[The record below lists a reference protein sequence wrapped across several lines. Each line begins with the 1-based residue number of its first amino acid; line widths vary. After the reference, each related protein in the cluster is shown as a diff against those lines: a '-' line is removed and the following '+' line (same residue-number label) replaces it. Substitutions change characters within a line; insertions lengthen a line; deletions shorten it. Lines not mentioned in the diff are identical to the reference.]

1 MARRR
6 PTRSTTVVT
15 IVAAALT
22 LLPGAGLASAT
33 PAARA
38 SSGGDRSALVR
49 ELLSRTRG
57 QARIAHD
64 QRSGRVTFVGAG
76 KARVVT
82 RPSDVPATGSAD
94 AAARAYLRHLA
105 PLTGVAEQAVRSPEV
120 LDQPWGSTVHYQQTS
135 GGLPVFGGEVTVS
148 LDRSHQLTAYAAST
162 SDTSVD
168 TTPRVSSAAAA
179 NTATS
184 SQARRLHL
192 PLSDVRASAPVL
204 AVYDSS
210 LLGTPGPRT
219 QALVWR
225 TEVTAAGRPGVREL
239 VLVDAIRG
247 IVTLH
252 FSEVDQAEDRAVC
265 DDALTPDAA
274 KDAEEAPCQPADY
287 VRTESTNTST
297 NKDVDD
303 AFVNAGKTYDFYR
316 QVLGRDSVDGA
327 GMPIVSSVGYCP
339 VGAGPTKGQNC
350 LYDNAFWS
358 GAQMVYGQ
366 GLPVALDIVGHE
378 LTHGVTQYT
387 SGLLYYYQSGAINES
402 LSDVMGELIDQLEG
416 SVASAD
422 RWMIGQ
428 DVPDDSRTMRDLRN
442 MQDPTF
448 VHVPNPSAQGPQPDS
463 MTSRYWFSG
472 ATGDG
477 VVDAGGVHEN
487 SGVGNKAAYLI
498 AEGTHLESGNVFNGH
513 TFTGMTDDAGL
524 DVTKTGV
531 HRDEVLEK
539 VANLYYTVQRML
551 PMSATYA
558 DLANLLPQAC
568 TALVSVGT
576 VRGRVFNPVDCTAVQ
591 QAVAAT
597 QMSLAPV
604 VPGAAARP
612 AAAMCVNGGQPK
624 VTWSDDFEDPTTSAG
639 KWRTAST
646 SPAAAE
652 RNWFTSPPDYGIY
665 PHQGRGNMW
674 GDDPKGQTRLDSA
687 GNTIYTPM
695 LTTATLRY
703 GSSSDA
709 FVPTV
714 NTYLWF
720 AHSYAFDE
728 YDEYDDYGNPTGN
741 HYTDDGGRVEYTTNP
756 NASLTSES
764 GWVDAGPLMEANG
777 YTGLVDAST
786 SALQGHEAFV
796 GTSAGYTATRLN
808 LGSLAGKSVRLRF
821 AIGASGYSLGSY
833 GWYVDDVKLY
843 TCNATALSVPKPFTV
858 AYGHTATVSGALTVA
873 GTTSWI
879 NGAPVL
885 LYQRAHGTSSWGSPV
900 RVATTSHHG
909 NYSFTGLR
917 PTRNEDYLVRFND
930 SSPYAHTWSA
940 STVYVAPL
948 VSVKASSTSFRLGGT
963 VTLSGTVSPSHKGQY
978 VYLQRYLGNGRWTTV
993 TSRLL
998 SSSSTYALPWKPTAR
1013 AAYVLRV
1020 VKNADSDHAGATS
1033 SNVTIHVS

>member
-6 PTRSTTVVT
+6 PTRSITVVT
-15 IVAAALT
+15 IVAAALA
-22 LLPGAGLASAT
+22 LLPGAGSASAT

-38 SSGGDRSALVR
+38 RSGDHRSDLVR

-64 QRSGRVTFVGAG
+64 QRSGRVTFIGAG
-76 KARVVT
+76 DARVVT
-82 RPSDVPATGSAD
+82 RPADVPATGSAD

-105 PLTGVAEQAVRSPEV
+105 PLTGVGEQTVRSARV

-135 GGLPVFGGEVTVS
+135 GGVPVFGGDVTVS
-148 LDRSHQLTAYAAST
+148 LDRSHQLTAYSANT
-162 SDTSVD
+162 SDTTVD
-168 TTPRVSSAAAA
+168 TTPRVTADAAAS
-179 NTATS
+179 TATA

-192 PLSDVRASAPVL
+192 RPSDLRATAPVL
-204 AVYDSS
+204 SVYDSR

-225 TEVTAAGRPGVREL
+225 TEVTAAGRPDVREL
-239 VLVDAIRG
+239 VLVDADRG
-247 IVTLH
+247 TVALH
-252 FSEVDQAEDRAVC
+252 FSEVDQDASPQTVC
-265 DDALTPDAA
+265 DFNEVRQASVDCTSNVVPDPSTAGGDAQKAY
-274 KDAEEAPCQPADY
+274 E
-287 VRTESTNTST
+287 
-297 NKDVDD
+297 
-303 AFVNAGKTYDFYR
+303 NALATDTFYR
-316 QVLGRDSVDGA
+316 SVLGRAGIDGNNL
-327 GMPIVSSVGYCP
+327 PILSTVQYCP
-339 VGAGPTKGQNC
+339 TAGACP
-350 LYDNAFWS
+350 YDNAFWN
-358 GAQMVYGQ
+358 GRQMVYGQ
-366 GLPVALDIVGHE
+366 DLPGALDVVGHE

-402 LSDVMGELIDQLEG
+402 LSDVMGELVDQLEG
-416 SVASAD
+416 TVAPAD

-428 DVPDDSRTMRDLRN
+428 DVPADARNLHDLRN

-448 VHVPNPSAQGPQPDS
+448 VHVANPSSMPPQPDS
-463 MTSRYWFSG
+463 MTSTYWFSG

-498 AEGTHLESGNVFNGH
+498 AEGTHLEPGTAFNGH
-513 TFTGMTDDAGL
+513 SFTGMTDNAGL
-524 DVTKTGV
+524 DVTAAGV
-531 HRDEVLEK
+531 DRNQVLEK

-568 TALVSVGT
+568 NALVAVSPVTRPGGSFT
-576 VRGRVFNPVDCTAVQ
+576 FNNADCTAVQ
-591 QAVAAT
+591 HAVDAT
-597 QMSLAPV
+597 QMSQAPV

-624 VTWSDDFEDPTTSAG
+624 VTWSDDFEDPTASAG

-646 SPAAAE
+646 SPLAAE
-652 RNWFTSPPDYGIY
+652 RNWFTAPPEYGIY

-674 GDDPKGQTRLDSA
+674 GDDPKGNST
-687 GNTIYTPM
+687 NTAV

-703 GSSSDA
+703 QSGGDA

-728 YDEYDDYGNPTGN
+728 FDEYDEYGNPTGN
-741 HYTDDGGRVEYTTNP
+741 HYTDDGGRVEYTTDP
-756 NASLTSES
+756 NASLTNET

-777 YTGLVDAST
+777 YTGVVDASN
-786 SALQGHEAFV
+786 SALQAKEAFV

-821 AIGASGYSLGSY
+821 AIGASGYSYGSY

-843 TCNATALSVPKPFTV
+843 TCNATTLSVTKPLTV
-858 AYGHTATVSGALTVA
+858 AYGGAATVSGALTVA

-885 LYQRAHGTSSWGSPV
+885 LYQRAHGTSAWGSPV
-900 RVATTSHHG
+900 RVSTTSYHG

-917 PTRNEDYLVRFND
+917 PTRNEDYLVKFND
-930 SSPYAHTWSA
+930 SAPYAHTWSA
-940 STVYVAPL
+940 TTVWVAPT
-948 VSVKASSTSFRLGGT
+948 VSVKASSTSFTLGHT
-963 VTLSGTVSPSHKGQY
+963 VTLSGTVSPNHAGQY
-978 VYLQRYLGNGRWTTV
+978 VYLQRYLGSGKWTTV
-993 TSRLL
+993 TSKVL
-998 SSSSTYALPWKPTAR
+998 SSTSTYSMAWKPTLR

-1020 VKNADSDHAGATS
+1020 VKNADADHVGAAS